1 MKIVFLLLAITAVK
15 SAPAESCKGSLQLG
29 DTTLT
34 KSTEDA
40 TDTTYK
46 TKGLQVL
53 GCGSWMVYERKK
65 HRGSEACIE
74 ASHGRMSLN
83 DIGLRRV
90 KSVKRRNSPC
100 PRRAKRGVIT
110 FGRQC
115 PNGTIWSFVHQACC
129 QLGLFKSR
137 FLDEDTCV

>member
-53 GCGSWMVYERKK
+53 GCGSWNVYERKR

-74 ASHGRMSLN
+74 VSDGRMNLN

-100 PRRAKRGVIT
+100 PRRAKRGARTI
-110 FGRQC
+110 C
-115 PNGTIWSFVHQACC
+115 PMGWIWSVFHH
-129 QLGLFKSR
+129 S
-137 FLDEDTCV
+137 CVLPYFDNI

>member
-53 GCGSWMVYERKK
+53 GCGSWNVYERKR

-74 ASHGRMSLN
+74 VSDGRMNLN

-100 PRRAKRGVIT
+100 PRITKRSVVLPHY
-110 FGRQC
+110 C
-115 PNGTIWSFVHQACC
+115 SNGQIWSPLHQKCIPIYI
-129 QLGLFKSR
+129 
-137 FLDEDTCV
+137 D